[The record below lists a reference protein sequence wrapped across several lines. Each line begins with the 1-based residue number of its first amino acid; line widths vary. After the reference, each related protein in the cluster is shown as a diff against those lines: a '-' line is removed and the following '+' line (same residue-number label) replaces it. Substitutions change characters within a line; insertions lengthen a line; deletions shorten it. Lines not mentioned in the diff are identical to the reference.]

1 MEQALK
7 GRKCKKMQVCK
18 NRTVNLSSSHDK
30 RYVKSFSMEEL
41 SSMAR
46 EICATKSKQPFYQ
59 VGLEYTFERTGSFE
73 NICRSSQEKT
83 EHKQNY
89 HSWPKTS
96 LQKKKYRKHMRRIS
110 RDNSLT
116 LEIIESHQ
124 GTSVDRRLARKDGET
139 LRRSD
144 GKKFSSCL
152 FYNASEIN
160 RKDDETAS
168 KVKAITMD
176 NTFSQSTGVLES
188 REQLNSVTKI
198 VKEMPQKSSL
208 SLPVLPSDKKDDS
221 GLFYHEYWPESQ
233 CLSPFLV
240 VDKVDNKKELS
251 STESF
256 PCDTKS
262 ASYLDELQDQCQE
275 IRSDGTPSAPIREFM
290 IENVPAHVKQS
301 ESKIC
306 KGKEQSLKCNCV
318 SHEIKMDLGDRRN
331 RSSPSN
337 SYCLTDKANIRS
349 IPGRKSTD
357 STVTRLR
364 KFGKKHRSRSL
375 ELLTQGCHW
384 TNKLEIESCL
394 SQKVALLRIG
404 AQAGTSTPQV
414 QTDLPTCGSSVHE
427 GTDESKLER
436 KDKASYPVIRNVTE
450 ESSES
455 SDSGVGNIKYDIIMK
470 NWNEP
475 VVSGPLF
482 KKRLE
487 VCDPFQILMLRLW
500 LPFLSICSTLF
511 YTMCLSV

>member
-7 GRKCKKMQVCK
+7 GRICKKMEVCK
-18 NRTVNLSSSHDK
+18 TRTTVNLPSLHHK

-46 EICATKSKQPFYQ
+46 EICSTKNKKPFYQ

-110 RDNSLT
+110 RENRNSLT
-116 LEIIESHQ
+116 SDIIESNQ
-124 GTSVDRRLARKDGET
+124 ETSVDPRLARNYGET
-139 LRRSD
+139 VRRSD
-144 GKKFSSCL
+144 GMKFFSCL
-152 FYNASEIN
+152 FYNASEIGKRDN
-160 RKDDETAS
+160 ETAS
-168 KVKAITMD
+168 KFKVVMMD
-176 NTFSQSTGVLES
+176 NTFSQSTGLLES
-188 REQLNSVTKI
+188 TEQHNSITKI
-198 VKEMPQKSSL
+198 VKEMHPKSSL

-240 VDKVDNKKELS
+240 VDKVDNDKQLNF
-251 STESF
+251 TDSF
-256 PCDTKS
+256 PCDAKS
-262 ASYLDELQDQCQE
+262 ASYSDELQDNCQE
-275 IRSDGTPSAPIREFM
+275 MRNDGIPYRCRSKSAPIRDSM
-290 IENVPAHVKQS
+290 IENVSAHVKQS

-306 KGKEQSLKCNCV
+306 KGKEQSLKCKCV
-318 SHEIKMDLGDRRN
+318 SHQIKMDLGDRRKC
-331 RSSPSN
+331 SKLSN
-337 SYCLTDKANIRS
+337 SYYLTGEAEGKN
-349 IPGRKSTD
+349 IPGRESTD
-357 STVTRLR
+357 FTVTRLG

-375 ELLTQGCHW
+375 ELLTQGGHW
-384 TNKLEIESCL
+384 TKKREIESCL
-394 SQKVALLRIG
+394 SQKVAALHIG
-404 AQAGTSTPQV
+404 TQAGTSAPQV
-414 QTDLPTCGSSVHE
+414 QTKLPTCGSSAHE
-427 GTDESKLER
+427 GTDELKLEG
-436 KDKASYPVIRNVTE
+436 KDKASYPLLRNVTE

-475 VVSGPLF
+475 VVKGPLF

-487 VCDPFQILMLRLW
+487 VCDQLHILMLRLW
-500 LPFLSICSTLF
+500 LPVLGIW
-511 YTMCLSV
+511 